1 METLNSYFQPVLE
14 FIQEGY
20 RQLASNSGRA
30 IFIAFVATLFLASW
44 KQLAPMAIAAAA
56 VHILIDFVAPILMG
70 NSTPRLPALAEVDF
84 WVGLAQLCVGY
95 ALLIAVFFF
104 LKKTVFKNLGGST
117 AKAH

>member
-14 FIQEGY
+14 FVQEGY
-20 RQLASNSGRA
+20 GQLASNSGRA

-44 KQLAPMAIAAAA
+44 KQLAPMAIAAAV
-56 VHILIDFVAPILMG
+56 VHKLIDFLAPILMG
-70 NSTPRLPALAEVDF
+70 NTAPRLPALAEVDF

-104 LKKTVFKNLGGST
+104 LKKTVFKNLGGSA